1 MNAAASKRILIV
13 DDDVEMA
20 ELMKEILTRESYE
33 ILMAHDGIHAIEKSK
48 HEKIDLILLDIRMPF
63 FSGFWFCDAFKQR
76 PETKNVPVIMV
87 SAFLNEAQER
97 KAYDA
102 GASAHLK
109 KPFLPQELVD
119 IVKNFFDESSKP
131 TAV

>member
-1 MNAAASKRILIV
+1 MNQAAKRILIV

-20 ELMKEILTRESYE
+20 QLMKEILSCEGYE
-33 ILMAHDGIHAIEKSK
+33 ITMAHDGIQAIEKSK

-87 SAFLNEAQER
+87 SALLDEEQQR

-109 KPFLPQELVD
+109 KPFLPQELAAL
-119 IVKNFFDESSKP
+119 VKKVFDEDSRLP
-131 TAV
+131 AA